1 MTGNGTISTNEVF
14 LQGATARTSNKATP
28 GKALEDG
35 IKVTGSGR
43 HIADGTLIGNEVTN
57 DPLADLYW
65 TTGVDAVPPLEKFV
79 TTPST
84 GLYEVTA
91 DVDSV
96 IYDGNNQIPTVTV

>member
-1 MTGNGTISTNEVF
+1 MKYSFREQQPALPI
-14 LQGATARTSNKATP
+14 KATP

-65 TTGVDAVPPLEKFV
+65 TTGVDAVPPLEN
-79 TTPST
+79 
-84 GLYEVTA
+84 L
-91 DVDSV
+91 
-96 IYDGNNQIPTVTV
+96 